1 MQIKNST
8 DWNALGSGLHAQFM
22 AAPQRA
28 KSDLAKMYA
37 RINSLVTEL
46 SREEVE
52 LRRNKRETS
61 LRHQELLIKINEA
74 VDEFEKW
81 LVFAQLSFA

>member
-8 DWNALGSGLHAQFM
+8 DWNTLGTNLHAQFM

-28 KSDLAKMYA
+28 KSDLAKMYS

-61 LRHQELLIKINEA
+61 PRQQEILTKINEA
-74 VDEFEKW
+74 IDEFEKW
-81 LVFAQLSFA
+81 LVFAQLSLG